1 MLRYFAGYVSFMVK
15 YYFVKQYAVQ
25 RFVILNGQQN
35 RSYTIFA
42 KTAFSASPFKG
53 RCPPFGGLKINY

>member
-1 MLRYFAGYVSFMVK
+1 MLWYFAGYVPFMVK

-42 KTAFSASPFKG
+42 KTARSKVFHTRIGF
-53 RCPPFGGLKINY
+53 